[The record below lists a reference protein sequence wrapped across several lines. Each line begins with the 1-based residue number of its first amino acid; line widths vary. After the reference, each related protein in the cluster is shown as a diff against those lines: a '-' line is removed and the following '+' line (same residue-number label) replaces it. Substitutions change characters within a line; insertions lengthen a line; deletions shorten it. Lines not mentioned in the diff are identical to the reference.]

1 METGPMSGE
10 EKQRNQEASILQ
22 YQLCAQS
29 EGSGYRPFGALH

>member
-10 EKQRNQEASILQ
+10 EKQRNQEASILHM
-22 YQLCAQS
+22 CAQS